1 MADTPTFVS
10 KLDNEGYMPL
20 SYLVSLPSLE
30 CFGVSIP
37 ELVDVISK
45 MEALSISSD
54 NKGVRI
60 SLPVA
65 RKTLI
70 IRDTPEGTTEDTI
83 RSLLPEFTIESIKEE
98 IGRSWFVTLLSE
110 EEASRAIALL
120 QTMTIGE
127 QPIKARIKSEF
138 YMKVFMRRLQTV
150 MATTKPISTPT
161 KLSSNARPFEMAPE
175 RLKELNLKMKMTDEL
190 QEIKDEVPGFGSYW
204 TDANLYP
211 NLKYDPVWFLNLV
224 SITR

>member
-1 MADTPTFVS
+1 
-10 KLDNEGYMPL
+10 MPL

-45 MEALSISSD
+45 MEALSLSSD

-120 QTMTIGE
+120 QTMTIGGNDE
-127 QPIKARIKSEF
+127 TDQHPDEALFQRASIRNGARAFEGAELENEDDGRVAGNQGRGPRIRLLLDRCESVPESE
-138 YMKVFMRRLQTV
+138 VRSRL
-150 MATTKPISTPT
+150 AS
-161 KLSSNARPFEMAPE
+161 
-175 RLKELNLKMKMTDEL
+175 
-190 QEIKDEVPGFGSYW
+190 
-204 TDANLYP
+204 
-211 NLKYDPVWFLNLV
+211 
-224 SITR
+224 